1 MTEKKADQSKC
12 RKISSILFF
21 CILTS
26 FFIIHYFTYR
36 VWGSEKLQAA
46 FYYVNTCA
54 SCEGDKEFYQI
65 FQECI
70 SSEIKES
77 MKLEPASYNV
87 FLDSCREKYQ
97 EEVKRLEIPEGTEL
111 PVMVLGEQWYSG
123 YDQIREGLK
132 IAVSEGASQKIISN
146 EITST
151 SEEIKSDE
159 IMSEKIK
166 SGANSTEHI
175 NGAEQ
180 KIPETSNKSDKK
192 EVSLMK
198 SIQDMPDPAV
208 LLFTTNTCESCH
220 KVKKWLEEE
229 IQDTYVLEYNII
241 EDDCLELLKAMF
253 RVFGVEEKN
262 QQVPAVFF
270 GDQWRTG
277 DEEITKLTK
286 EQLLYDS
293 ENKELLKKVKLAE
306 NEEGENGNR
315 ISIPMIAGAGLLAGL
330 NPCSISML
338 LMLLTLILS
347 EKRSIWKSGLLYLS
361 GKYAAYFAI
370 GMGIYLSAS
379 LVSEQVLDL
388 AGQVIYRVAAVLFLA
403 AGVLYGVDAIRVY
416 HQNYGKVK
424 TQLPVGMRR
433 MNHRMIRKFAEK
445 QGALWPLLIIILGMA
460 VSVGE
465 FFCTGQI
472 YMATITYMMKDR
484 ISHVWIL
491 FLIYVTAMSLP
502 ACIMVLLIQRTR
514 NTEAVS
520 DFMLRHLGMIKILSA
535 VLFLGFAFYFFFR

>member
-1 MTEKKADQSKC
+1 MTEKKTDQSKC
-12 RKISSILFF
+12 RKISIILFF

-26 FFIIHYFTYR
+26 FFILNYFTDS
-36 VWGSEKLQAA
+36 VWGREKLQAA
-46 FYYVNTCA
+46 FFYENTCA

-65 FQECI
+65 FRECI

-87 FLDSCREKYQ
+87 FLDSCAEKYQ
-97 EEVKRLEIPEGTEL
+97 EETKRLGIPEGTEL

-123 YDQIREGLK
+123 YDQIRAGLK
-132 IAVSEGASQKIISN
+132 IAVSESGSQESAENSMDQINGTEQKKT
-146 EITST
+146 E
-151 SEEIKSDE
+151 KSD
-159 IMSEKIK
+159 
-166 SGANSTEHI
+166 
-175 NGAEQ
+175 
-180 KIPETSNKSDKK
+180 TSNKK
-192 EVSLMK
+192 EVSLVK
-198 SIQDMPDPAV
+198 SIEEISDPTV
-208 LLFTTNTCESCH
+208 LLFTTNSCESCH

-241 EDDCLELLKAMF
+241 ENDCLELLKAMF
-253 RVFGVEEKN
+253 RIFGVEEKD

-270 GDQWRTG
+270 GAQWRTG
-277 DEEITKLTK
+277 DAEITKLNR

-293 ENKELLKKVKLAE
+293 ENKELLQKVKLAE
-306 NEEGENGNR
+306 KSEGENGNR

-330 NPCSISML
+330 NPCSVSML

-361 GKYAAYFAI
+361 GKYAAYFTI
-370 GMGIYLSAS
+370 GTGIYLSAS
-379 LVSEQVLDL
+379 LISEQVLDL
-388 AGQVIYRVAAVLFLA
+388 AGQFIYRVAAVLFLA
-403 AGVLYGVDAIRVY
+403 AGVLYAVDAVRVY
-416 HQNYGKVK
+416 HQNYGKVR

-472 YMATITYMMKDR
+472 YMAAITYMMKNR
-484 ISHVWIL
+484 TSHVWIL

-514 NTEAVS
+514 NAEAVS
-520 DFMLRHLGMIKILSA
+520 DFMLRHLGMIKVLSA